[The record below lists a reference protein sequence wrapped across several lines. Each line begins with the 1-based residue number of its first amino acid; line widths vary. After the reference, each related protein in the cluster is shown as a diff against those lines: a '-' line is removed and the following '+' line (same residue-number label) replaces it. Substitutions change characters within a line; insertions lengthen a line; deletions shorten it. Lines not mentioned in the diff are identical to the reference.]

1 MNFHRIFV
9 EPWQSHASHY
19 WPVLAMAFFVTVACG
34 LIGNYLVLRRI
45 SLVGDAISHSVLP
58 GIAIAFILTG
68 SRSGAPMFIGAL
80 VAGVAATVLIE
91 VLHSR
96 SRLKQDAA
104 IGITFSTFFAIGVIL
119 ISIHGAHTDLDLD
132 CVLFGKMDF
141 LPGREPVFLG
151 LPDVTV
157 TMAAVALAVGIL
169 IIIFYKELLV
179 SSFDPSLAASMGI
192 NPKLVHY
199 LLMAVLSVVVV
210 AAFTSVGAILV
221 IAMLILP
228 AATACMLSDRL
239 WLMMLLSVL
248 HAFISSLGGV
258 HLAVALQV
266 PTAPASVVV
275 GAVCFA
281 VVWIVSPRQGLI
293 SLWLRSQRA
302 DRVPEVRSAGNV

>member
-9 EPWQSHASHY
+9 EPWQSHAAHY
-19 WPVLAMAFFVTVACG
+19 WPVFAMALFVTVACA

-45 SLVGDAISHSVLP
+45 SLIGDAISHSVLP
-58 GIAIAFILTG
+58 GIAIAFMMTG
-68 SRSGAPMFIGAL
+68 SRSGAPMFVGAL
-80 VAGVAATVLIE
+80 VAGVVATVIIE

-104 IGITFSTFFAIGVIL
+104 IGITFSTFFAVGVIL

-151 LPDVTV
+151 LPGVTV
-157 TMAAVALAVGIL
+157 TMAALALCVGLL
-169 IIIFYKELLV
+169 IIIFYKELLL
-179 SSFDPSLAASMGI
+179 SSFDPALAASMGI
-192 NPKLVHY
+192 NPRLVHY

-210 AAFTSVGAILV
+210 GAFTSVGAILV

-228 AATACMLSDRL
+228 AATSCMLSDRL
-239 WLMMLLSVL
+239 WVMLILSVL

-258 HLAVALQV
+258 HIAVALQV
-266 PTAPASVVV
+266 PTAPASVVA
-275 GAVCFA
+275 GAGIFA
-281 VVWIVSPRQGLI
+281 IVWIVSPRQGLI
-293 SLWLRSQRA
+293 SLWLRNR
-302 DRVPEVRSAGNV
+302 RSDQVAEA

>member
-9 EPWQSHASHY
+9 EPWQSHAEHY
-19 WPVLAMAFFVTVACG
+19 WPVLAMALCVTVACS

-58 GIAIAFILTG
+58 GIAIAFMMTG
-68 SRSGAPMFIGAL
+68 SRSGAPMFVGAL
-80 VAGVAATVLIE
+80 VAGVAATVFIE

-104 IGITFSTFFAIGVIL
+104 IGITFLTLFAIGVIL

-141 LPGREPVFLG
+141 LPGLEPVFLG
-151 LPDVTV
+151 LPGVTV
-157 TMAAVALAVGIL
+157 TMAVLALCVGLL

-192 NPKLVHY
+192 NPRLVHY

-210 AAFTSVGAILV
+210 GAFTSVGAILV

-228 AATACMLSDRL
+228 AATSCMLSDRL
-239 WLMMLLSVL
+239 WAMMLLSVL

-258 HLAVALQV
+258 HIAVALQV
-266 PTAPASVVV
+266 PTAPASVVA
-275 GAVCFA
+275 GAGLFA
-281 VVWIVSPRQGLI
+281 IVWIVSPRQGLI
-293 SLWLRSQRA
+293 SLWLRNRRA
-302 DRVPEVRSAGNV
+302 SRGLEA

>member
-1 MNFHRIFV
+1 MNLHRIFV
-9 EPWQSHASHY
+9 EPWQSHAAHY
-19 WPVLAMAFFVTVACG
+19 WPVFAMALFVTAACA

-58 GIAIAFILTG
+58 GIAIAFIMTG
-68 SRSGAPMFIGAL
+68 SRSGTPMFIGAL
-80 VAGVAATVLIE
+80 VAGVAATVFIE

-104 IGITFSTFFAIGVIL
+104 IGITFSTLFAIGVIL

-141 LPGREPVFLG
+141 LSGREPVFLG
-151 LPDVTV
+151 LPGVTV
-157 TMAAVALAVGIL
+157 TMAVLALCVGVL
-169 IIIFYKELLV
+169 IILFYKELLV

-192 NPKLVHY
+192 NPRLVHY

-210 AAFTSVGAILV
+210 GAFTSVGAILV

-228 AATACMLSDRL
+228 AATSCMLSDRL
-239 WLMMLLSVL
+239 WVMMLLSLL
-248 HAFISSLGGV
+248 HALISSLGGV

-266 PTAPASVVV
+266 PTAPASVVA
-275 GAVCFA
+275 GAGLFA
-281 VVWIVSPRQGLI
+281 IVWVVSPRQGLI
-293 SLWLRSQRA
+293 SLWLRSRRGSRELA
-302 DRVPEVRSAGNV
+302 A

>member
-1 MNFHRIFV
+1 MNLHRIFV
-9 EPWQSHASHY
+9 EPWQSHAAHY
-19 WPVLAMAFFVTVACG
+19 WPVFAMSFFVTVACG

-80 VAGVAATVLIE
+80 VSGVTATVLIE

-104 IGITFSTFFAIGVIL
+104 IGITFSTLFAIGVIL

-141 LPGREPVFLG
+141 LPVLEPVFLG
-151 LPDVTV
+151 LPGVTV
-157 TMAAVALAVGIL
+157 TMAVVAICVGLL

-192 NPKLVHY
+192 NPRLVHY
-199 LLMAVLSVVVV
+199 LLMAILSVVVV

-239 WLMMLLSVL
+239 WLMMILSVL

-275 GAVCFA
+275 GAVCFV
-281 VVWIVSPRQGLI
+281 VVWIASPRQGLI
-293 SLWLRSQRA
+293 SLWLRSHRA
-302 DRVPEVRSAGNV
+302 DRVPEAQSAGNV

>member
-1 MNFHRIFV
+1 MNLHRIFV
-9 EPWQSHASHY
+9 EPWQSHAVHY
-19 WPVLAMAFFVTVACG
+19 WPVFAMALFVTAACA

-58 GIAIAFILTG
+58 GIAIAFIMTG
-68 SRSGAPMFIGAL
+68 SRSGTPMFIGAL
-80 VAGVAATVLIE
+80 VAGVAATVFIE

-104 IGITFSTFFAIGVIL
+104 IGITFSTLFAIGVIL

-141 LPGREPVFLG
+141 LSGREPVFLG
-151 LPDVTV
+151 LPGVAV
-157 TMAAVALAVGIL
+157 TMAALALCVGVL
-169 IIIFYKELLV
+169 IILFYKELLV

-192 NPKLVHY
+192 NPRLVHY

-210 AAFTSVGAILV
+210 GAFTSVGAILV

-228 AATACMLSDRL
+228 AATSCMLSDRL
-239 WLMMLLSVL
+239 WVMMLLSLL
-248 HAFISSLGGV
+248 HALISSLGGV

-266 PTAPASVVV
+266 PTAPASVVA
-275 GAVCFA
+275 GAGLFA
-281 VVWIVSPRQGLI
+281 IVWVVSPRQGLI
-293 SLWLRSQRA
+293 SLWLRSR
-302 DRVPEVRSAGNV
+302 RGNRELAA